1 MNQMSELKFKVK
13 QFRKTVL
20 NKQDKLTPGENIS
33 IDKNNIIS
41 SSGGGSNYIKSVSED
56 FDVSTEGKLILNKS
70 TYVEKDNTKPI
81 TSAAVY
87 AELGIIDSTGAEA
100 IEALAECSILIPA
113 YQDGTFYTDA
123 NGAIYAL

>member
-1 MNQMSELKFKVK
+1 MNQMSELKPKVK

-33 IDKNNIIS
+33 
-41 SSGGGSNYIKSVSED
+41 ED
-56 FDVSTEGKLILNKS
+56 FDVSTEEKLILNKS

-87 AELGIIDSTGAEA
+87 AELGIIDSTWAQA
-100 IEALAECSILIPA
+100 IEALAECGIVIPA
-113 YQDGTFYTDA
+113 YQDGLFYTDA

>member
-1 MNQMSELKFKVK
+1 MNQMSELKPKVK
-13 QFRKTVL
+13 KFRKTVL
-20 NKQDKLTPGENIS
+20 DKQDKLTPGENIS
-33 IDKNNIIS
+33 IDENNVIS

-87 AELGIIDSTGAEA
+87 AEVGIIDSSGAEA
-100 IEALAECSILIPA
+100 IEALAECGIVIPA
-113 YQDGTFYTDA
+113 YQDGVFYTDE
-123 NGAIYAL
+123 NGAIYTL

>member
-1 MNQMSELKFKVK
+1 MSELKPKVK

-20 NKQDKLTPGENIS
+20 NKQDKLTP
-33 IDKNNIIS
+33 
-41 SSGGGSNYIKSVSED
+41 SED
-56 FDVSTEGKLILNKS
+56 FYVSTEGKLILNKS

-100 IEALAECSILIPA
+100 IEALAECSILIPT

-123 NGAIYAL
+123 DGAVYAL